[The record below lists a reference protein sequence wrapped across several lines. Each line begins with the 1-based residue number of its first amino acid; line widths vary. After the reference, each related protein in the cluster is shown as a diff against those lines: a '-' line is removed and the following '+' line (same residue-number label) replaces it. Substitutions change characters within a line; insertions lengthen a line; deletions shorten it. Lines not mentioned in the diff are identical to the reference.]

1 MLPDHVKT
9 YRPQIL
15 LLSGN
20 PPTRSDF
27 VDLAHL
33 ITKNAGLLICG
44 HIVTVSKSIGWIDLI
59 FFFFF

>member
-44 HIVTVSKSIGWIDLI
+44 HIVTVSNLLDGLI
-59 FFFFF
+59 

>member
-20 PPTRSDF
+20 PPARSDF

-33 ITKNAGLLICG
+33 ITKNTGLLICG
-44 HIVTVSKSIGWIDLI
+44 HIVTVSVFLNSYFL
-59 FFFFF
+59 